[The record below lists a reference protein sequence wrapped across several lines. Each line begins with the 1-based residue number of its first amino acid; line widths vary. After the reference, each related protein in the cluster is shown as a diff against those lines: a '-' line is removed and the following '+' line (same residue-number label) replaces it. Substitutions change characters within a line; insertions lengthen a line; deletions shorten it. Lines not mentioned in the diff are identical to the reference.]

1 MSEQSTCRPEDLR
14 EAVSIHTRKVTDS
27 CRDKDCI
34 EDLRVYLTRE
44 SQALLDAS
52 AGAKARCAELVYAY
66 IDVEPVAFNRNH
78 YCIDITFYYRIL
90 ADAIVG
96 GTKPAT
102 LCGLAVFSKRA
113 VLCGEDSCAKI
124 FTSDTVLGDMDGRT
138 RRSFNHPTAVV
149 EVLDPMILSARIREV
164 CDCPCGEP
172 CLNQLPAGIRNLF
185 DDELVLSGESRRLY
199 VTGPVLHHRL
209 GGGTHQL
216 LAPTFDYS
224 VPTKECC
231 DNLGCAEDPCEMF
244 SRIAFPVQQFFPR
257 GCDGSCSQDAPC
269 SCSTGNCS
277 TESGYKTCPTT

>member
-124 FTSDTVLGDMDGRT
+124 FTSDTVLGDLDGRT

-164 CDCPCGEP
+164 CDCPGGEP
-172 CLNQLPAGIRNLF
+172 CLNQLPTGIRNLF

-199 VTGPVLHHRL
+199 VT
-209 GGGTHQL
+209 
-216 LAPTFDYS
+216 FDYS
-224 VPTKECC
+224 IPTKECC

-244 SRIAFPVQQFFPR
+244 SRIAFPVQQFYPR
-257 GCDGSCSQDAPC
+257 GCDGSSSQDA
-269 SCSTGNCS
+269 SCSAGCS
-277 TESGYKTCPTT
+277 TECGYKTCPTT

>member
-124 FTSDTVLGDMDGRT
+124 FTSDTVLGDMDGPDPPLLQPSH
-138 RRSFNHPTAVV
+138 RRGGGSGSHDSLCPHPGSMRLPLRRAV
-149 EVLDPMILSARIREV
+149 P
-164 CDCPCGEP
+164 
-172 CLNQLPAGIRNLF
+172 QPA
-185 DDELVLSGESRRLY
+185 SRRH
-199 VTGPVLHHRL
+199 P
-209 GGGTHQL
+209 
-216 LAPTFDYS
+216 
-224 VPTKECC
+224 
-231 DNLGCAEDPCEMF
+231 
-244 SRIAFPVQQFFPR
+244 
-257 GCDGSCSQDAPC
+257 
-269 SCSTGNCS
+269 
-277 TESGYKTCPTT
+277 ESL